1 MQPSPNAPL
10 FRPIAERA
18 VLVEFG
24 TALDHT
30 AHEAVLRLD
39 QALAAQP
46 FPGFREAIPAF
57 VNLLVE
63 FDPAT
68 TDHPNVTAHLRG
80 LLTAKTTARPQP
92 TQREVLICYDANLAP
107 DLAAVAQQTGLT
119 PDAVVNAHLSGDYAV
134 FMYGFAPGYAYLGG
148 VPEVIRLDRKPAPVR
163 GVAAGSVI
171 IAGAQCLVTTLVM
184 PTGWWIIGRSPTAI
198 LTHDPARPFLFDVG
212 DKVRF
217 RRIRR
222 AEYEA
227 LHGAAT

>member
-1 MQPSPNAPL
+1 MQPTPNAPV

-24 TALDHT
+24 TKLDHA
-30 AHEAVLRLD
+30 AHDAVLRLD

-46 FPGFREAIPAF
+46 FIGFREAIPAF

-68 TDHPNVTAHLRG
+68 TDHPAAIAHLRG
-80 LLTAKTTARPQP
+80 LLTAKTTARAQP
-92 TQREVLICYDANLAP
+92 TQREVLICYDPDLAS
-107 DLAAVAQQTGLT
+107 DLAAVSQQTGLT
-119 PDAVVNAHLSGDYAV
+119 PEAVIDAHLSGDYAV

-148 VPEVIRLDRKPAPVR
+148 VPETIQLDRKPAPVR

-171 IAGAQCLVTTLVM
+171 IAGAQCLVTTLLM
-184 PTGWWIIGRSPTAI
+184 PTGWWIIGRSPTRI
-198 LTHDPARPFLFDVG
+198 LTADPARPFLFDVG

-217 RRIRR
+217 RRISR

-227 LHGAAT
+227 ER